1 MSTTNGTANLDALPE
16 ATRKIAHAL
25 LSFKK
30 LSEGPAAR
38 ADLARAASGDYR
50 ADAWANSVTGFGT
63 DRDKTTYGYV
73 VGPRWLTD
81 TELSNLYHD
90 DDMAARMVD
99 IVPDEMFREP
109 FVIGLGDPDADRL
122 IDEKFDALEVRSKFA
137 EATRWAR
144 CYGGGALLPGLDD
157 GRPASTP
164 LNAER
169 AKDLDYLY
177 VLDRRMLW
185 PNTYY
190 LADGH
195 PKLGRPETYVVT
207 VEGGAYFGAPKV
219 VHESRLILF
228 PGVPTGARERT
239 YLASWDMSVLQRAFE
254 SLRKFNS
261 AWTAVENLLV
271 DGNQT
276 VYSMSGLNDIIASN
290 NLELLKEHI
299 KAKDMFRSVVRAL
312 VIDAGG
318 AGGAGKESM
327 ERQHATMTDIPQT
340 LDKIML
346 RLSAAVQIP
355 VTILMGQSPAGM
367 NATGDSDF
375 RWFYDRIR
383 SLQNLIALPRLRR
396 LVSLWLQTR
405 EGKRLVKTPPKSIA
419 ISFLPLWKETPKA
432 EAERKLIIAQTDNAQ
447 ITGQVWSPEKVR
459 QHRGQP
465 DGWDQDIRLT
475 PEESEANER
484 FILEA
489 AKAQNAPIED
499 PDAAVEEVDT
509 EIVDTEAVVETATL
523 VLAPTDI
530 AAIVKVREA
539 RASVGLLALGTS
551 DDELTIPEFKAK
563 YAAVVAVA
571 ANAEAGQPDGEPPPP
586 APSPFGGPPGGS
598 PSAGDNSEETAAGP
612 DSGAGET
619 KPEEDSD
626 EDLDA
631 ELFEREKAE
640 EARADAKGCIHAK
653 GAKDRDGYGRS
664 GNTAAHRVAWE
675 EAKGRKIPE
684 GMEIDHTCENRACV
698 NVDHFELVSHAENMR
713 RIAERNKKRKQR
725 RRFDAW
731 TSSFAR
737 RYARRDGS
745 MRTFVL
751 HRSVDETGVS
761 GTGDVAE
768 GVLFSDGKIALR
780 WRTATAS
787 TTIFDDIAQVLAVHG
802 HGGLSVI
809 RWTDE
814 PS

>member
-1 MSTTNGTANLDALPE
+1 MSTTNGMANLDALPE
-16 ATRKIAHAL
+16 ATRKIAKAL

-38 ADLARAASGDYR
+38 ANLAYAAGPYR
-50 ADAWANSVTGFGT
+50 SDAWANEITGFGT
-63 DRDKTTYGYV
+63 DRDKTTYGYI
-73 VGPRWLTD
+73 VGPRWLSD

-99 IVPDEMFREP
+99 IVADEMFREP
-109 FVIGLGDPDADRL
+109 FVIGLGDPDADRV

-137 EATRWAR
+137 EVTRWAR

-164 LNAER
+164 LNIER
-169 AKDLDYLY
+169 VKDLDYLY

-190 LADGH
+190 MTDGH

-228 PGVPTGARERT
+228 PGVPTGARERA
-239 YLASWDMSVLQRAFE
+239 YLASWDMSVLQRAYE
-254 SLRKFNS
+254 ALRKFNV

-271 DGNQT
+271 DGNQS

-318 AGGAGKESM
+318 AGGAGKENF

-367 NATGDSDF
+367 NATGESDF

-396 LVSLWLQTR
+396 LVALWLQTR

-419 ISFLPLWKETPKA
+419 ISFLPLWKETPTA
-432 EAERKLIIAQTDNAQ
+432 EAARKKIIAETDAVQ
-447 ITGQVWSPEKVR
+447 IQSQVWSPEKVR
-459 QHRGQP
+459 QQRGQP

-475 PEESEANER
+475 PEESKANER

-489 AKAQNAPIED
+489 AKAMVAPIEE
-499 PDAAVEEVDT
+499 PDT
-509 EIVDTEAVVETATL
+509 ENVTEEIDTDAVVETATL

-530 AAIVKVREA
+530 ASIVKVREA
-539 RASVGLLALGTS
+539 RASVGLPTLGTP

-563 YAAVVAVA
+563 YAEVVAVA

-586 APSPFGGPPGGS
+586 APSPFGGSFGGAA
-598 PSAGDNSEETAAGP
+598 SAGDGSDETTAESDSE
-612 DSGAGET
+612 AGED
-619 KPEEDSD
+619 DSD
-626 EDLDA
+626 EELDA
-631 ELFEREKAE
+631 ELLDLEKV
-640 EARADAKGCIHAK
+640 EARADAKGCILAK

-684 GMEIDHTCENRACV
+684 GMEIDHTCENRACI
-698 NVDHFELVSHAENMR
+698 NVDHLELVSHAENMR
-713 RIAERNKKRKQR
+713 RIAERNRKRKQQR
-725 RRFDAW
+725 RLDAW
-731 TSSFAR
+731 TSSFAQ

-761 GTGDVAE
+761 GTGEVAE
-768 GVLFSDGKIALR
+768 GVLFSDGKIAMR

-802 HGGLSVI
+802 HGGLSII
-809 RWTDE
+809 RWTDGQT
-814 PS
+814 